1 MRTTL
6 SMVETTST
14 SDTVHDKEVKD
25 DSIIRPFHQNWWPVT
40 TLEALDPSRPN
51 VVELLG
57 MKLVLYKSKPD
68 DNDDNESSWTCL
80 QDRCPHR
87 FAPLSE
93 GRVVM
98 SSPDQMNKSSSCNIQ
113 CAYHGWEFGNDGSCV
128 KIPQLDKGKII
139 QDNYNAKSYPIRID
153 CGMVFIWADP
163 ETANLGQ
170 LIPLPT
176 FPQLQKNYE
185 RNGPSSCFMRDL
197 PYGYELLGENL
208 LDLSHLPFSHHSVA
222 SLKRDLGG
230 PLPFKMLSM
239 QEKSPD
245 NPLYEAILE
254 DASNTDPT
262 FKSIPTTPKDA
273 TLNLGFYQ
281 PNHVRYTRVGRA
293 ESFVSLFFC
302 PTSPTRSRVFLSNVF
317 GPIIPSSPSV
327 STNNNNDTRQ
337 NNISIGK
344 KINTWK
350 NQKIQQIMR
359 KLLFTP
365 VFSHMLSHQIFDG
378 DGIFLRMQG
387 DRMKR
392 ENLTYKDYKTPS
404 AADVLVN
411 AFRRYVHV
419 ASELTKKADKYVMA
433 ESANSH
439 SQYDDR
445 LPRSQMLD
453 RYESH
458 TKHCTVCSA
467 ALKTKEKQKKFLF
480 VAQTILNGSIGATS
494 CILLMMIH
502 LLLNSNSSSASS
514 IKIPFSLIR
523 LTTFA
528 LLSLIG
534 MSMGLSKA
542 MSINEKALK
551 KFIFEDYIHA
561 EKD

>member
-6 SMVETTST
+6 NTVETTSG
-14 SDTVHDKEVKD
+14 SDITPVNDKEVKD

-57 MKLVLYKSKPD
+57 MKLVIYKSKPD
-68 DNDDNESSWTCL
+68 DNDDNELSWTCL
-80 QDRCPHR
+80 QDHCPHR

-98 SSPDQMNKSSSCNIQ
+98 SSSDETNKSSTSCNIQ

-139 QDNYNAKSYPIRID
+139 QDNYNAKSYPLRID

-176 FPQLQKNYE
+176 FPQLQTNYE

-222 SLKRDLGG
+222 SLKRELGG

-262 FKSIPTTPKDA
+262 FKSFPATPKDA

-281 PNHVRYTRVGRA
+281 PNHVRYTRLGRA

-317 GPIIPSSPSV
+317 VPIIPSSPSV
-327 STNNNNDTRQ
+327 S
-337 NNISIGK
+337 IGK
-344 KINTWK
+344 KINAWK
-350 NQKIQQIMR
+350 NKKMQQIIR
-359 KLLFTP
+359 KLVFTP
-365 VFSHMLSHQIFDG
+365 VMGHMLSHQIFDG
-378 DGIFLRMQG
+378 DGIFIRMQG

-411 AFRRYVHV
+411 AFRRYVNV
-419 ASELTKKADKYVMA
+419 ASELTKKAGKYEMA
-433 ESANSH
+433 ESANSQ

-467 ALKTKEKQKKFLF
+467 ALNTKEKQNKFLF
-480 VAQTILNGSIGATS
+480 VARTIMNGSIGATS
-494 CILLMMIH
+494 CILLMMT
-502 LLLNSNSSSASS
+502 SSSASS

-523 LTTFA
+523 LTTFV
-528 LLSLIG
+528 LLSSIG
-534 MSMGLSKA
+534 MSIGLSKA
-542 MSINEKALK
+542 ISINEKALK
-551 KFIFEDYIHA
+551 KFIFEDYVHA